1 MIGTTILS
9 GKNNNE
15 PVYRITETTLTDA
28 TDYIAVP
35 MGFSPNPVS
44 VVPAA
49 ASAAAVYH
57 TTKVSDTPSGIADGD
72 WTEVSTPTNVSV
84 THQVT
89 WVKIVATG
97 TVVVR
102 GFLR

>member
-9 GKNNNE
+9 GKNNAE

-35 MGFSPNPVS
+35 MGFSPAPVS
-44 VVPAA
+44 VVPGSG
-49 ASAAAVYH
+49 ASVAVYH
-57 TTKVSDTPSGIADGD
+57 TTKVSDSPGDIDAGD
-72 WTEVSTPTNVSV
+72 WTEVSTPTNVTV
-84 THQVT
+84 AYQVT

-97 TVVVR
+97 AVAVR